1 MHRHPV
7 LKGIR
12 IALVVV
18 VAAIALGFL
27 VKALWN
33 TLMPPIFGWHTIT
46 FWQSLGLLL
55 LSKILF
61 GGFHRHGGGGRN
73 RWRQRMKD
81 RWEQM
86 TPEEREK
93 FRNGMRCGR
102 SPFTSS
108 VESQIWESAARPF
121 KMWPSA

>member
-1 MHRHPV
+1 MGRHRL

-12 IALVVV
+12 IALFVF
-18 VAAIALGFL
+18 VAAIAFGFI
-27 VKALWN
+27 VKILWN
-33 TLMPPIFGWHTIT
+33 TLVPPIFGWHTIT
-46 FWQSLGLLL
+46 FWQGIGLLL

-61 GGFHRHGGGGRN
+61 GGFHRHGGGS

-93 FRNGMRCGR
+93 FRTGMRCGR
-102 SPFTSS
+102 APFA
-108 VESQIWESAARPF
+108 SAAEPQR
-121 KMWPSA
+121 